1 MLCSYEQALPVRMS
15 NSRCE
20 GLKRWKEG
28 KDSVSLL
35 LSVRGSAG
43 ARLLWSSERG
53 APYRLFPET
62 PPELLSRPCLGAAS
76 PTKMHHVV

>member
-1 MLCSYEQALPVRMS
+1 MLCSYEQALPVHMS
-15 NSRCE
+15 NSRYE

-35 LSVRGSAG
+35 LSVQGSVG

-53 APYRLFPET
+53 VPYRLFPKT
-62 PPELLSRPCLGAAS
+62 PPEFLSRPCLGAAS
-76 PTKMHHVV
+76 PTKMRHVV